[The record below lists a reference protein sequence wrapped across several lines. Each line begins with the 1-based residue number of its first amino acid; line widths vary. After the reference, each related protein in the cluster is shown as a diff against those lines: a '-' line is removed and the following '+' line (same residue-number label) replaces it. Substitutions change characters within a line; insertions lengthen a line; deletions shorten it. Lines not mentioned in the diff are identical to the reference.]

1 MKTINNEIILDTIYD
16 LADSLGLR
24 VDVFLDRVE
33 EEFANVP
40 LAYGLPE
47 EIINELNEARDLKKE
62 KRKRARME
70 ADEEK
75 MTTEISAFCELFPDV
90 TPESIPDSVWED
102 VAGGATLVH
111 AYALMLVREKA
122 LDSIADKVNL
132 RNADLGAGVKNDGST
147 EPVFTKEQVEKM
159 TSNDIKRNYKSIIR
173 AMKSWKL

>member
-33 EEFANVP
+33 EEFANIP

-75 MTTEISAFCELFPDV
+75 M
-90 TPESIPDSVWED
+90 
-102 VAGGATLVH
+102 AT
-111 AYALMLVREKA
+111 
-122 LDSIADKVNL
+122 
-132 RNADLGAGVKNDGST
+132 
-147 EPVFTKEQVEKM
+147 
-159 TSNDIKRNYKSIIR
+159 
-173 AMKSWKL
+173 